1 VHILFLLAKRPA
13 CWNFWGQYMV
23 LQFLSSIVHAE
34 TISAVE
40 FYFFQGERV
49 INNLGA
55 LHRHGHMP

>member
-1 VHILFLLAKRPA
+1 LQKGLPA
-13 CWNFWGQYMV
+13 GISGANTWCTN
-23 LQFLSSIVHAE
+23 SIVHAE

-40 FYFFQGERV
+40 FYFFQAARV